1 METVTGTAA
10 KTTRL
15 NGYLFDQFEQAS
27 GPVQLDT
34 DVERFRSS
42 VCAVTALTANQSAD
56 LRDEDVVI
64 DDSLGSSFSSLS
76 DLVQG
81 LGIIDKAWSQSTITP
96 DNDSQSFFTT
106 LTNQKSGASLK
117 SHFDGL
123 KDAARLA
130 EAQGA
135 LGTHPALLEHHY
147 ETSSGSA
154 ESVILTDKTH
164 LQSSKG
170 CKKAERTE
178 YQASAVNEKATQING
193 HPVRRA
199 ASSSSTSSGTQKS
212 TTNVKWSPPLQLET
226 FYPPRIRSRRSV
238 RLPRSQNQK
247 DRLSHDS
254 EIQLLF
260 PEKSLLSS
268 GRNSPGARYLQE
280 ARRSAPLVSS
290 PLSNIIRSAKAN
302 MSTSALAQSGID
314 LRATF
319 SGIGG
324 NPSLPPPLSS
334 SASSAS
340 SSSQRAA
347 ALAPT
352 SPPSRVPRQEPEQL
366 AKIGRSATTK
376 PIAKMLVEC
385 CHCKFFHDMPSRVYE
400 CMAQPDTVVTD
411 RGLGV
416 SGAITTMVKCPWC
429 SHNMSTQCCAGYAAV
444 IYLKEKMH

>member
-1 METVTGTAA
+1 MESVSDKSA
-10 KTTRL
+10 KPTRP
-15 NGYLFDQFEQAS
+15 NGDLLDPLKQPS

-34 DVERFRSS
+34 DVKHFRSS
-42 VCAVTALTANQSAD
+42 GCALKTLTSNQSAE
-56 LRDEDVVI
+56 LRIEDVVV

-96 DNDSQSFFTT
+96 DNDAQSFFTT

-117 SHFDGL
+117 SHFDGF
-123 KDAARLA
+123 KDAAHLA

-135 LGTHPALLEHHY
+135 LGTHPALLKHNY

-154 ESVILTDKTH
+154 ESVVLTNKTH
-164 LQSSKG
+164 LQSSMG
-170 CKKAERTE
+170 CKKVERTG
-178 YQASAVNEKATQING
+178 YQATEINEKTTQING

-199 ASSSSTSSGTQKS
+199 ASSSSTGSGTQKS
-212 TTNVKWSPPLQLET
+212 TAKVNWSPPLQQGV
-226 FYPPRIRSRRSV
+226 FYSPRIRSRRLV
-238 RLPRSQNQK
+238 RSPNSQNQMAQLPHN
-247 DRLSHDS
+247 D
-254 EIQLLF
+254 EIRLLF
-260 PEKSLLSS
+260 PEKSFLPS
-268 GRNSPGARYLQE
+268 GRSSPGVKYLQE
-280 ARRSAPLVSS
+280 TRRSAPLVSS

-302 MSTSALAQSGID
+302 MSTSALARSGID
-314 LRATF
+314 LRSTF
-319 SGIGG
+319 SGVGV
-324 NPSLPPPLSS
+324 NLSLPPPSS

-340 SSSQRAA
+340 SSSQQA
-347 ALAPT
+347 ALAPR
-352 SPPSRVPRQEPEQL
+352 SPPSGVTRHETEQL
-366 AKIGRSATTK
+366 AKLGCSAITK

-444 IYLKEKMH
+444 IYLKEKLH